1 MYQVDFY
8 TTQSGKSPPFN
19 FIQKSEARV
28 ARKILRHIQH
38 IKIYGLTLE
47 NRYLRK
53 LTGSNLW
60 ESRILGND
68 NIRIICS
75 TLSEKRVV
83 ILDIFSKKSNK
94 TPVKEIDV
102 SKQRFREL
110 TTISSKI

>member
-8 TTQSGKSPPFN
+8 TTQSGKSPPWEFV
-19 FIQKSEARV
+19 QKSEVKAS
-28 ARKILRHIQH
+28 RKILRHIQH
-38 IKIYGLTLE
+38 IKNYGLTSE

-53 LTGSNLW
+53 LSGSNLW

-68 NIRIICS
+68 NIRIICAA
-75 TLSEKRVV
+75 LSEKRVV

-94 TPVKEIDV
+94 TPIKEIEV

-110 TTISSKI
+110 TNIS

>member
-1 MYQVDFY
+1 MYRVDFY
-8 TTQSGKSPPFN
+8 TTQSGKSPPFD

-38 IKIYGLTLE
+38 IKTYGLTLE

-68 NIRIICS
+68 SIRIICAV
-75 TLSEKRVV
+75 LAERRVV
-83 ILDIFSKKSNK
+83 ILNIFTKKSNK
-94 TPVKEIDV
+94 TPVKELDV
-102 SKQRFREL
+102 ANQRFREL
-110 TTISSKI
+110 TTIS